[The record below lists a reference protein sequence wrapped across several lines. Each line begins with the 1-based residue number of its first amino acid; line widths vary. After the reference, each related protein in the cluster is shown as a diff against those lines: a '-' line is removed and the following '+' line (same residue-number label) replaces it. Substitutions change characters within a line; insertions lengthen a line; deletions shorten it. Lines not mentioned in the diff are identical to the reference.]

1 MEIVLTVFSTGIDTV
16 ISAVGR
22 PVIAEQLNWIPLLI
36 QSPTIKRFFPSEYGT
51 DVEYGPESAK
61 EIPHQNKLKVRAALR
76 YAEAKGEGLDYT
88 YVVTG
93 PFAYGYLGAGHGSPE
108 LGAYDV
114 KKKAAVLLGD
124 GKGKISIAT
133 PPE

>member
-1 MEIVLTVFSTGIDTV
+1 V
-16 ISAVGR
+16 
-22 PVIAEQLNWIPLLI
+22 
-36 QSPTIKRFFPSEYGT
+36 KRFFPSEFGT

-61 EIPHQNKLKVRAALR
+61 EVPHQNKLKVRAALR
-76 YAEAKGEGLDYT
+76 EVEASSQKLDYT

-108 LGAYDV
+108 LGSYNV
-114 KKKAAVLLGD
+114 KTKSAVLLGD
-124 GKGKISIAT
+124 GTTKVSLAT

>member
-1 MEIVLTVFSTGIDTV
+1 M
-16 ISAVGR
+16 
-22 PVIAEQLNWIPLLI
+22 
-36 QSPTIKRFFPSEYGT
+36 
-51 DVEYGPESAK
+51 
-61 EIPHQNKLKVRAALR
+61 KVRAALR
-76 YAEAKGEGLDYT
+76 DAEAKGQELDYT

-93 PFAYGYLGAGHGSPE
+93 PFAYGYLGAGHVSPE

-133 PPE
+133 PPEYVPCIAPPDPADIISQCRQTYRESITSS